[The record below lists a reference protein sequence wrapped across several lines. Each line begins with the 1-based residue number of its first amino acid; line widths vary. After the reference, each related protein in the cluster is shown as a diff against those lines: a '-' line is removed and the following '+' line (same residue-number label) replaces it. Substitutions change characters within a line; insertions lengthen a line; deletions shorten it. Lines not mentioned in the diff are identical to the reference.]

1 MNEFAYVDWTLIQS
15 VQKMGGKKKL
25 DCNLNQ
31 RVNGCFMGG
40 TAIINLLIGNP
51 LFVQFTEINLCI

>member
-1 MNEFAYVDWTLIQS
+1 MR
-15 VQKMGGKKKL
+15 GGGRRY
-25 DCNLNQ
+25 CNLNPK
-31 RVNGCFMGG
+31 GEWMFMGG